1 MRARKPCAWHMLAI
15 AGLVA
20 AACASVAFAQYDIV
34 LDVVDAL
41 DPETEAALTRL
52 DTAAFK
58 ASQLSVG
65 NARTVSKCSSPAMGP
80 PSRLAVCLAALS
92 SDLSARR
99 LLHPGGALQP
109 TVQCPSYFTR
119 FHSTP
124 CKMPAPLTRLSTD

>member
-1 MRARKPCAWHMLAI
+1 MLAI

-58 ASQLSVG
+58 TDVNLDDDGWTFVIG
-65 NARTVSKCSSPAMGP
+65 NLRFLPPNATEVTSWSEHVDGHVCDKVLVLAQAEDCRQVSIAHDGYSTAFIGVK
-80 PSRLAVCLAALS
+80 
-92 SDLSARR
+92 
-99 LLHPGGALQP
+99 LLN
-109 TVQCPSYFTR
+109 
-119 FHSTP
+119 
-124 CKMPAPLTRLSTD
+124 PLTVLGDIWDFSA